1 MAKYKFFKDGIEFEI
16 DFIIQQNFISIQG
29 RTNINSLTYSLN
41 LSLKDLQNK
50 DPLFQRCNSLEEA
63 CDLFIKYFNNKKGF
77 IKEINNYEIILEILK
92 QYNEDILFSL
102 IKNPIN
108 NINQNPPSIN
118 NYDESRIPSNPMVMA
133 NKNIH
138 FNYVAE

>member
-1 MAKYKFFKDGIEFEI
+1 MAKYKFLKDGIEFEI
-16 DFIIQQNFISIQG
+16 DFIIQQNLMSIQG

-50 DPLFQRCNSLEEA
+50 APLFQRCNSLEEA

-77 IKEINNYEIILEILK
+77 IKEINNYEIILELLE
-92 QYNEDILFSL
+92 QNNEDILFNL

>member
-16 DFIIQQNFISIQG
+16 DFIIQQNLMSIQG

-50 DPLFQRCNSLEEA
+50 APLFQRCNSLEEA

-77 IKEINNYEIILEILK
+77 IKEINNYEIILELLE
-92 QYNEDILFSL
+92 QNNEDILFNL

-108 NINQNPPSIN
+108 NINQNSPSIN